1 MLDLES
7 KPVSKHQDKM
17 KVPYSSPRNW
27 SSLTT
32 RGMTFLFPG
41 LWALDAGGFPPL
53 YLVPIRFSTRPFGG
67 LPLDAPHAPQVTHLL
82 PVPHRRCFLFLQGL
96 PCLLGAY
103 TTKTRNSLAFG
114 HSCIPRAWRSENA
127 LGVSCG
133 HLWNLWMALSLLL
146 PSIFILLGSQ
156 TYVRKL
162 LDQS

>member
-7 KPVSKHQDKM
+7 KSVSKHQDKM

-53 YLVPIRFSTRPFGG
+53 YLVPIRFSRRPFGG

-96 PCLLGAY
+96 PCLLAS
-103 TTKTRNSLAFG
+103 SLSPALWLKAP
-114 HSCIPRAWRSENA
+114 PRQEIAWLLVTLVFPEPGDPRMHWECP
-127 LGVSCG
+127 VDTCG
-133 HLWNLWMALSLLL
+133 IYEWHFLSYYH
-146 PSIFILLGSQ
+146 PYS
-156 TYVRKL
+156 YY
-162 LDQS
+162 